1 MNSLS
6 YMNDFEKPKLR
17 ERHAD
22 SQTIG
27 TIIALCIHNLFF
39 CSACSFGFALK
50 HFFFFFLS
58 FFLNKMYQV
67 LIEVRSES
75 SDYFDYY
82 NVLMFTV

>member
-6 YMNDFEKPKLR
+6 YINDFEKPKLR

-27 TIIALCIHNLFF
+27 TITALCIHNLFS
-39 CSACSFGFALK
+39 CSACFFGFALK
-50 HFFFFFLS
+50 DLL
-58 FFLNKMYQV
+58 FFLNKMWQV